1 MTFVHICT
9 ITPLVLWFNLFE
21 SFPKASLQHVFNY
34 EGDPYSEQLV
44 LLELVPGEL
53 GTVIRND
60 QLSSRSWWGIF

>member
-1 MTFVHICT
+1 MTFVHNCT
-9 ITPLVLWFNLFE
+9 ITPLALWSNLFE
-21 SFPKASLQHVFNY
+21 SFRKASLQHVFNY

>member
-9 ITPLVLWFNLFE
+9 ITPLVLWSNLFE
-21 SFPKASLQHVFNY
+21 SFWKASLQHVFNY